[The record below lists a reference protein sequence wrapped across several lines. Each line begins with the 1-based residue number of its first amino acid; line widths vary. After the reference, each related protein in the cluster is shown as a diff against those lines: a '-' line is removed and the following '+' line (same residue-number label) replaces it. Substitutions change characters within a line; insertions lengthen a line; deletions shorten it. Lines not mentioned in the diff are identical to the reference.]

1 MIMCVIFFIFFTL
14 FHFTMFTKV
23 TTDYLILWKQT
34 DKEQPLDKEQPNLPS
49 DEYLSVEACAE
60 IFTLRQ
66 SLDTTWEV

>member
-1 MIMCVIFFIFFTL
+1 
-14 FHFTMFTKV
+14 MFTKV

-34 DKEQPLDKEQPNLPS
+34 DKEQPLDKEQANLPS
-49 DEYLSVEACAE
+49 DKDWSVEACAE